1 MQHLHLVIHMKL
13 AIDRLKCVWWT
24 VQAVR
29 DPCVGCSRQFA
40 VQRQVVVVNRRAGF
54 TLDCSCECLH

>member
-24 VQAVR
+24 VQAVW

-40 VQRQVVVVNRRAGF
+40 DCQVLRYAAAGG
-54 TLDCSCECLH
+54 CCQ